1 MTNRQIA
8 AAETRKRLLE
18 AGKEL
23 VCQKGLSNTS
33 IEEITAAAGVSKG
46 TFYTYFNR
54 KEDIV
59 SELSRSMFGEILE
72 GAKAFEGD
80 FIAKLCDY
88 MVNFSGYIEQGSVKL
103 SQEWVKSVVNPDLVE
118 NEFDRGKLPYDLSS
132 VHELMVF
139 GVEEGMLKR
148 EVPARQLAEILVD
161 LLYGEMLCWNMSGGT
176 YSLRERT
183 QDFCDGYLQVLLK
196 KYMIEQEDA
205 R

>member
-1 MTNRQIA
+1 MTNRQLA
-8 AAETRKRLLE
+8 AAETRKKLLE
-18 AGKEL
+18 AGKKL
-23 VCQKGLSNTS
+23 ICKKGLSNTS
-33 IEEITAAAGVSKG
+33 IEEITDAAGVSKG

-59 SELSRSMFGEILE
+59 FELSRSMFGEILDR
-72 GAKAFEGD
+72 AKAFEGG
-80 FIAKLCDY
+80 FIAKLCYY

-103 SQEWVKSVVNPDLVE
+103 SQEWVKNVVNPDLVE

-176 YSLRERT
+176 
-183 QDFCDGYLQVLLK
+183 
-196 KYMIEQEDA
+196 
-205 R
+205 

>member
-1 MTNRQIA
+1 MTNRQLA
-8 AAETRKRLLE
+8 AAETRKKLLE
-18 AGKEL
+18 AGKKL
-23 VCQKGLSNTS
+23 ICKKGLSNTS
-33 IEEITAAAGVSKG
+33 IEEITDAAGVSKG

-59 SELSRSMFGEILE
+59 FELSRSMFGEILDR
-72 GAKAFEGD
+72 AKAFEGG
-80 FIAKLCDY
+80 FIAKLCYY

-103 SQEWVKSVVNPDLVE
+103 SQEWVKNVVNPDLVE
-118 NEFDRGKLPYDLSS
+118 NEFDRGKLHYDLSS

-183 QDFCDGYLQVLLK
+183 QNFCDGYLKVLLE
-196 KYMIEQEDA
+196 KYMVEQEDTD
-205 R
+205 

>member
-1 MTNRQIA
+1 MTNRQLA
-8 AAETRKRLLE
+8 AAETRKKLLE
-18 AGKEL
+18 AGKKL
-23 VCQKGLSNTS
+23 ICKKGLSNTS
-33 IEEITAAAGVSKG
+33 IEEITDAAGVSKG

-59 SELSRSMFGEILE
+59 FELSRSMFGEILDR
-72 GAKAFEGD
+72 AKAFEGG
-80 FIAKLCDY
+80 FIAKLCYY

-103 SQEWVKSVVNPDLVE
+103 SQEWVKNVVNPDLVE

-161 LLYGEMLCWNMSGGT
+161 LLYGEMLCWNMSGGM

-183 QDFCDGYLQVLLK
+183 QNFCDGYLKVLLE
-196 KYMIEQEDA
+196 KYMVEQEDTD
-205 R
+205 

>member
-1 MTNRQIA
+1 MTNRQLA
-8 AAETRKRLLE
+8 AAETRKKLLE
-18 AGKEL
+18 EGKKL
-23 VCQKGLSNTS
+23 ICKKGLSNTS
-33 IEEITAAAGVSKG
+33 IEEITDAAGVSKG

-59 SELSRSMFGEILE
+59 FELSRSMFGEILDR
-72 GAKAFEGD
+72 AKAFEGG
-80 FIAKLCDY
+80 FIAKLCYY

-103 SQEWVKSVVNPDLVE
+103 SQEWVKNVVNPDLVE

-183 QDFCDGYLQVLLK
+183 QNFCDGYLKVLLE
-196 KYMIEQEDA
+196 KYMVEQEDTD
-205 R
+205 